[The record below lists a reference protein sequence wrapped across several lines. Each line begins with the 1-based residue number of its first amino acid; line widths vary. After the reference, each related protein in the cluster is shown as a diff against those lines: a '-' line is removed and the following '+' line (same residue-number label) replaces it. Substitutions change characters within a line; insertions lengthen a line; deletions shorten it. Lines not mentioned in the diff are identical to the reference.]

1 MSAHVK
7 PKGVDKTQK
16 KGINSLSHKNHNYD
30 RKCASFPLLSSNRF
44 SRTLSIN
51 DRKRKSSSRLYLF
64 ILVVGR
70 QRARRRRPR
79 KRERQKEVRWLGE
92 FVFNPSRYKRNPQT
106 QNSSFVSKNDSSENE
121 NENESKVGITK
132 RTMPTPARV
141 MVVSGDGKDGIFIRE

>member
-51 DRKRKSSSRLYLF
+51 DRKRKSSSRLYYFSRWSLESAPPPPEKERETKRGSLVGGIRFLIHRAKSTNTKLF
-64 ILVVGR
+64 FRL
-70 QRARRRRPR
+70 A
-79 KRERQKEVRWLGE
+79 
-92 FVFNPSRYKRNPQT
+92 
-106 QNSSFVSKNDSSENE
+106 KNDSSENE
-121 NENESKVGITK
+121 NENESKVGITTK

>member
-51 DRKRKSSSRLYLF
+51 DRKRKSSSRLYYFSRWSLRERAAAARERERDKKRFVGWGNSFLIHRAKSTNTKLF
-64 ILVVGR
+64 FRLEKR
-70 QRARRRRPR
+70 LLR
-79 KRERQKEVRWLGE
+79 KRKRKRKQ
-92 FVFNPSRYKRNPQT
+92 SRNNNKT
-106 QNSSFVSKNDSSENE
+106 HHAD
-121 NENESKVGITK
+121 
-132 RTMPTPARV
+132 A
-141 MVVSGDGKDGIFIRE
+141 GKSHGRFW

>member
-51 DRKRKSSSRLYLF
+51 DRKRKSSSRLYYFSCWSSESAPPPPEKERETKRGSLVGGIRFLIHRAKSTNTKLF
-64 ILVVGR
+64 FRLEKR
-70 QRARRRRPR
+70 LLR
-79 KRERQKEVRWLGE
+79 KRKRKRKQ
-92 FVFNPSRYKRNPQT
+92 SRNNKT
-106 QNSSFVSKNDSSENE
+106 HHAD
-121 NENESKVGITK
+121 
-132 RTMPTPARV
+132 A
-141 MVVSGDGKDGIFIRE
+141 GKSHGRFW